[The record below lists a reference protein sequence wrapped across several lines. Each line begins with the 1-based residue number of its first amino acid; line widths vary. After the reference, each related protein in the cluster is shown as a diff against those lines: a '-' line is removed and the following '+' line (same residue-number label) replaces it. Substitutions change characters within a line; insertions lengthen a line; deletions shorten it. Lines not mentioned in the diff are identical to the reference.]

1 MISRKPGLSGLATS
15 VKGLILVSAIAILL
29 PCCGES
35 SRPVSESGSPLS
47 PDERYIVQ
55 LYVKI
60 NDLEKNLQDNPSDSV
75 KIRAEFR
82 AGVDSAR
89 VVRILGELEKK
100 PERWFSVYARINELL
115 GHEE

>member
-1 MISRKPGLSGLATS
+1 MTSRKPGLNCPAISF
-15 VKGLILVSAIAILL
+15 KGLILIAALAILL
-29 PCCGES
+29 PCCGET
-35 SRPVSESGSPLS
+35 SRPVSESGGPLS

-100 PERWFSVYARINELL
+100 PERWFPVYSRINELL
-115 GHEE
+115 GHEK

>member
-1 MISRKPGLSGLATS
+1 MISRKPDLSRLATS
-15 VKGLILVSAIAILL
+15 VRDLILIAALAIIL
-29 PCCGES
+29 PSCGES
-35 SRPVSESGSPLS
+35 SRPVYESGGPLS

-60 NDLEKNLQDNPSDSV
+60 NDLEKNLQDNPSDSL
-75 KIRAEFR
+75 KLRAEFR

-100 PERWFSVYARINELL
+100 PERWFSVYSRINELL
-115 GHEE
+115 GHEK

>member
-1 MISRKPGLSGLATS
+1 MISDNPNHSGLDYYVRRLLLVAT
-15 VKGLILVSAIAILL
+15 LAILL
-29 PCCGES
+29 PCCGEPA
-35 SRPVSESGSPLS
+35 RPVSESGGPLS

-60 NDLEKNLQDNPSDSV
+60 HDLEKNLQDNPSDSV

-82 AGVDSAR
+82 AGVDSTR

-100 PERWFSVYARINELL
+100 PERWLPVYARINELL
-115 GHEE
+115 GHGK

>member
-1 MISRKPGLSGLATS
+1 MTRMKPDLSRFIFSG
-15 VKGLILVSAIAILL
+15 KCLILFAAIAMFQ
-29 PCCGES
+29 PSCGDTT
-35 SRPVSESGSPLS
+35 RPGSESGATLS

-75 KIRAEFR
+75 KIRAEYR

-89 VVRILGELEKK
+89 VIRILDELEKK
-100 PERWFSVYARINELL
+100 PERWLPVYSRINELL
-115 GHEE
+115 GHKN

>member
-1 MISRKPGLSGLATS
+1 MTSRKPGLYGLAIS
-15 VKGLILVSAIAILL
+15 VKGLILIAALAILL
-29 PCCGES
+29 PCCGKT
-35 SRPVSESGSPLS
+35 SRPVSESGGPLS

-100 PERWFSVYARINELL
+100 PERWFPVYSRINELL
-115 GHEE
+115 GHEK